1 MRIEQLEYF
10 RAVIQHGSLRN
21 ASRHLHLSQPALSEA
36 IRGLERELGVTLL
49 ERHRTGARISAQG
62 QHMIQQITAVLDAV
76 ASLRAAALDQRQAPS
91 KLRLGTVNAG
101 TSALLFPAI
110 KRFAQIEQA
119 ATVEVLNILQT
130 AIHQNVAEGT
140 LDLGLVNLLPGDDV
154 PPGLHVTPLLHGH
167 PAVCCR
173 SDDPFAEQEFV
184 TIDQLRE
191 RPFVAMRPGYL
202 MYRYTQRLFGS
213 RPPADAAVTEGA
225 ENAKLLVASGVGVT
239 VLPEYSVHDDP
250 LHEAGLITTRP
261 ILDATTVVTMVVL
274 RRATS
279 SVAPVTARF
288 EAVLSELADAH
299 PHSIHRRL
307 RSAAT
312 LGAPFDPAA
321 CH

>member
-10 RAVIQHGSLRN
+10 RAVTQHGSLRS

-49 ERHRTGARISAQG
+49 ERHRTGATISTQG
-62 QHMIQQITAVLDAV
+62 QQLISQIGAVLDAV
-76 ASLRAAALDQRQAPS
+76 SGLRAAALHQREAPS

-110 KRFAQIEQA
+110 RRFAEIERT
-119 ATVEVLNILQT
+119 ATVEVLNILQS
-130 AIHQNVAEGT
+130 AIQQSVAEGT

-154 PPGLHVTPLLHGH
+154 PPGLHVTPLLHGR

-173 SDDPFAEQEFV
+173 TDDPFAAQEV
-184 TIDQLRE
+184 ITVDELRD

-213 RPPADAAVTEGA
+213 HPPTDAAVTEGA

-250 LHEAGLITTRP
+250 LYEAGLLTVRP
-261 ILDATTVVTMVVL
+261 IIDATTVVRMVLL
-274 RRATS
+274 RRDGS
-279 SVAPVTARF
+279 RVPPVTANF
-288 EAVLSELADAH
+288 EAVLSELAAAH
-299 PHSIHRRL
+299 PHSVHKRL
-307 RSAAT
+307 PPT
-312 LGAPFDPAA
+312 PIVV
-321 CH
+321 